1 MRLEG
6 KVALITGAA
15 SGMGLAMAR
24 RFAAEGARV
33 VAGDWNAAR
42 LEEAVAGITGGGR
55 DGGGGPGATSQ
66 TARRRRAWSTW
77 RCPPTAGSTSW
88 STTPG

>member
-33 VAGDWNAAR
+33 VAGDVNAAR
-42 LEEAVAGITGGGR
+42 LEEAVAGIRAEGGTAVGA
-55 DGGGGPGATSQ
+55 PGDIADR
-66 TARRRRAWSTW
+66 ARRRAWSTW
-77 RCPPTAGSTSW
+77 PCPPTASSTSW